1 MLDVNG
7 IDTYYGLSHIL
18 FDVTLKVSA
27 GEVVGLLGRNG
38 AGKSTTMKSIMGIVP
53 PRKGTITLKGKEIAG
68 EKPFMLF
75 RQGIGYVPD
84 DRRVFADLC
93 VDDNLDIVYQ
103 RSKDWDKE
111 RVYGLFPALKEIKTR
126 RAGHLSGGEQQMLTI
141 ARALMGSPELLLL
154 DEPTEGLAPLIV
166 RDLEQQILRLKDVG
180 ISILLSEQNV
190 RSALKMITRAYVI
203 DNGRIRF
210 EGTVQELEANE
221 EVKRKYLMI

>member
-1 MLDVNG
+1 MLDVNA

-18 FDVTLKVSA
+18 FGVTLRVRA

-53 PRKGTITLKGKEIAG
+53 PRKGTITFKGTGIAG
-68 EKPFMLF
+68 RKPFMLF

-93 VDDNLDIVYQ
+93 VDDNLEIVH
-103 RSKDWDKE
+103 RRGNEWDKE
-111 RVYGLFPALKEIKTR
+111 RVYGLFPALREIRSR

-166 RDLEQQILRLKDVG
+166 RDLEEQILRLKEAG

-210 EGTVQELEANE
+210 EGTVEELEANE
-221 EVKRKYLMI
+221 EVKRRYLMI

>member
-1 MLDVNG
+1 MLDVNA

-18 FDVTLKVSA
+18 FGVTLSVRA

-53 PRKGTITLKGKEIAG
+53 PRKGTITFKGAGIAG
-68 EKPFMLF
+68 RKPYQLF

-93 VDDNLDIVYQ
+93 VDDNLEIVH
-103 RSKDWDKE
+103 RRNDEWDKE
-111 RVYGLFPALKEIKTR
+111 RVYGLFPALKEIRSR

-166 RDLEQQILRLKDVG
+166 RDLEEQIVRLKEAG

>member
-18 FDVTLKVSA
+18 FDVTLKVNA

-53 PRKGTITLKGKEIAG
+53 PRKGTIALKGKEITG
-68 EKPFMLF
+68 EKPFLLF

-166 RDLEQQILRLKDVG
+166 RDLEQQILRLKDAG

>member
-1 MLDVNG
+1 
-7 IDTYYGLSHIL
+7 
-18 FDVTLKVSA
+18 
-27 GEVVGLLGRNG
+27 
-38 AGKSTTMKSIMGIVP
+38 
-53 PRKGTITLKGKEIAG
+53 
-68 EKPFMLF
+68 
-75 RQGIGYVPD
+75 
-84 DRRVFADLC
+84 
-93 VDDNLDIVYQ
+93 
-103 RSKDWDKE
+103 
-111 RVYGLFPALKEIKTR
+111 
-126 RAGHLSGGEQQMLTI
+126 MLTI